1 MILYLNFKIKNN
13 MHNSRAKYR
22 EIKNFSRKI
31 TNMIKYK
38 IEAFSFAKIVILV
51 WVIIWFISLF
61 LTWIKSNDTNISWNV
76 FNKITL
82 NSWIIISILLFII
95 LFLLFSYN
103 KKEKIKK
110 SANIIFRDYIII
122 IFISIILLV
131 SEINNIWVILW
142 LEIFNSGITYWNWII
157 IEIISTI
164 FLFIWWF
171 LLKNEYYW
179 ANNIYINDSR
189 EIKKDFEEK
198 NNTKL
203 PF

>member
-1 MILYLNFKIKNN
+1 MQ
-13 MHNSRAKYR
+13 NSRAKYR
-22 EIKNFSRKI
+22 EIKNFSRKLI
-31 TNMIKYK
+31 NTIKFK

-51 WVIIWFISLF
+51 WVIVWFASLF
-61 LTWIKSNDTNISWNV
+61 MTWIKSNDTIIISNV
-76 FNKITL
+76 FNKITFT
-82 NSWIIISILLFII
+82 SWVIISISLIII

-122 IFISIILLV
+122 IYISIILFILW
-131 SEINNIWVILW
+131 INNLWVVNW
-142 LEIFNSGITYWNWII
+142 LKTFSSWVTYWNWVII
-157 IEIISTI
+157 QIISSI

-171 LLKNEYYW
+171 ILKNEYFSL
-179 ANNIYINDSR
+179 NNIYLNDSLDQKQ
-189 EIKKDFEEK
+189 EQTEV